1 MTYTFLLAGEKA
13 ADLIEDEETKTQV
26 IFEMV
31 EISMKSCL
39 PMHTSV
45 TKKTSVNEE
54 TSVDKDTAA
63 GETKH
68 DTVINKDTADKN
80 GEEVKA

>member
-1 MTYTFLLAGEKA
+1 
-13 ADLIEDEETKTQV
+13 
-26 IFEMV
+26 
-31 EISMKSCL
+31 
-39 PMHTSV
+39 MHTSV